1 MTPFDS
7 RRLLPSEDLTGETW
21 VVNPAC
27 ELGSPYPRSGSNE
40 SDPRG
45 TLRCDHPMSRRPHG
59 YLVSQALR

>member
-27 ELGSPYPRSGSNE
+27 ELGSPYPRSGAMRVI
-40 SDPRG
+40 RG
-45 TLRCDHPMSRRPHG
+45 APYVAIIR
-59 YLVSQALR
+59 